1 MSVAE
6 EITRIKE
13 AKENLKTS
21 INAKLS
27 DSQTKITD
35 ELISSYSTFVDNIEG
50 GVNINDYFITEGLTS
65 SKYKLTQL
73 IKKCPPIDMT
83 GMTSMY
89 DMFSG
94 CSNLESVSFLNAS
107 NITNFSNAFTNCSN
121 MTTFPIIDFS
131 KATYLSFCFGG
142 CKNMVIEGEMDVSSA
157 TNLNSTFTNCWKL
170 KNFHLL
176 NTSNVTTL
184 QNTFQGC
191 SALNNLPM
199 TDFTKVTD
207 AEAAFARTRIDN
219 IEEINF
225 PKATSLNALFQ
236 GSEIKTLR
244 KYGIGFKTIM
254 FGYVRW
260 LQAFDFCK

>member
-65 SKYKLTQL
+65 SKYKLLQL
-73 IKKCPPIDMT
+73 IKKCPSIDMT
-83 GMTSMY
+83 GITNMS

-94 CSNLESVSFLNAS
+94 CSNLESVSFLNVS
-107 NITNFSNAFTNCSN
+107 NITDFSNAFVNCSK

-131 KATYLSFCFGG
+131 KATFLSFCFAG
-142 CKNMVIEGEMDVSSA
+142 CNNMVIEGEMDVSSA
-157 TNLNSTFTNCWKL
+157 TNLNSTFSNCWKL

-176 NTSNVTTL
+176 NTSNVRML

-191 SALNNLPM
+191 HALNNFPM

-207 AEAAFARTRIDN
+207 AQYAFSNTGIN
-219 IEEINF
+219 NVEEINF
-225 PKATSLNALFQ
+225 PKATTLISLFQ
-236 GSEIKTLR
+236 GSEINTLR

-254 FGYVRW
+254 YGYV
-260 LQAFDFCK
+260 L